1 MVDPYQTLGL
11 SSDADEATVRR
22 RYLELVKQ
30 YSPEKSP
37 QKFSQI
43 RAAYDELRDPV
54 RRLTKQIFQ
63 VRTRESLEDI
73 IADILARVRSAR
85 IPTETLL
92 SFAEE

>member
-1 MVDPYQTLGL
+1 MTDPYQTLGL
-11 SSDADEATVRR
+11 SSDADEAMVRR

-37 QKFSQI
+37 QKFSEI

-54 RRLTKQIFQ
+54 RRLTKQILQ
-63 VRTRESLEDI
+63 IRTHESLEDI
-73 IADILARVRSAR
+73 VADIRARVRSAR

-92 SFAEE
+92 SLAEE